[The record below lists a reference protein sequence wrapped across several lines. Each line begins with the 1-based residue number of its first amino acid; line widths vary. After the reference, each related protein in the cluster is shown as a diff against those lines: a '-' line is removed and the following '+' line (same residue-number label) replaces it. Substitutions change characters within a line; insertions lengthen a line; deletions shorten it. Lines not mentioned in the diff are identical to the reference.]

1 MPPRGS
7 TYTGARGGHTL
18 APRGGAPAGCKQGAP
33 ASWGWKLLA
42 VPGASHPGWAAVPRR
57 AQGIIRLGRC
67 SSLGTN
73 LGSALGSAALPSGQT
88 SGRGRCSLGT
98 ELQALR
104 LPTPGYTG
112 ELPPLAAQRLSGVPL
127 WCFHSADDVVFSVAN
142 SDRLVATLRRA
153 GGDAGGDAVRYT
165 RFERD
170 PVSKQKQGGLSAGF
184 PQRRSTPQARPAS
197 ASLSQ
202 PRPVSRHRRA
212 GPGPL
217 IPGMFST

>member
-1 MPPRGS
+1 MG
-7 TYTGARGGHTL
+7 
-18 APRGGAPAGCKQGAP
+18 GGAAQSPGDHSARQVQQP
-33 ASWGWKLLA
+33 RHKLG
-42 VPGASHPGWAAVPRR
+42 V
-57 AQGIIRLGRC
+57 
-67 SSLGTN
+67 
-73 LGSALGSAALPSGQT
+73 GSALGSAALPSGQT

-142 SDRLVATLRRA
+142 SDRLVTTLRRA
-153 GGDAGGDAVRYT
+153 RGDAGGDAVRYT

-217 IPGMFST
+217 IPGIFST